1 MDKGAEKDILPER
14 THNSQAAW
22 RDSPQHYS
30 SGGANQNHAEVP
42 MRMIAI
48 SNSMWQR
55 GHQVRTT
62 TGLLGRSDGKYSE
75 SSWESSTMSCHSYN
89 HIRNWGRPT
98 HLQRRWTQGFQQL
111 CNCSVLILWNII
123 QPWTRMKCWHLLQHK
138 EPLEHQK
145 VKYEKQTLMMC
156 NESLSFFNLEK
167 W

>member
-30 SGGANQNHAEVP
+30 SGGANQNHAEMP

-48 SNSMWQR
+48 SNSMWQW

-75 SSWESSTMSCHSYN
+75 SSWESSTMSCHSYS
-89 HIRNWGRPT
+89 HIRNWGRPIHIYGDAEHGGSSSCAT
-98 HLQRRWTQGFQQL
+98 APYSYCGTLSSHEQEWSADT
-111 CNCSVLILWNII
+111 CSNTKNLWNI
-123 QPWTRMKCWHLLQHK
+123 KK
-138 EPLEHQK
+138 
-145 VKYEKQTLMMC
+145 
-156 NESLSFFNLEK
+156 
-167 W
+167 